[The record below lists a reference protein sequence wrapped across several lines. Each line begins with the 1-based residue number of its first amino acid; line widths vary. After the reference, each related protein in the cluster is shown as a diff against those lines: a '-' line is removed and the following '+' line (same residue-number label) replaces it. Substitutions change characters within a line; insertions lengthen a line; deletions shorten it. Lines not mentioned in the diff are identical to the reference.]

1 MSKPLWIIEAQRHI
15 GLKEIKGSKHN
26 NFIIVWLKSLKAWW
40 SDDET
45 PWCGTFV
52 AHCMKTANCV
62 LPKYWMRAK
71 DWLNWGKIIDKP
83 FVGCIVV
90 FERQGGG
97 HVGFI
102 VGRDENNNLMV
113 LGGNQGDSV
122 KISPFSVDRVLGYR
136 WPNEYQLPIAKDLP
150 IIKSDG
156 LLSKNES

>member
-1 MSKPLWIIEAQRHI
+1 
-15 GLKEIKGSKHN
+15 
-26 NFIIVWLKSLKAWW
+26 
-40 SDDET
+40 
-45 PWCGTFV
+45 
-52 AHCMKTANCV
+52 
-62 LPKYWMRAK
+62 
-71 DWLNWGKIIDKP
+71 
-83 FVGCIVV
+83 VV
-90 FERQGGG
+90 FDRQGGG

-136 WPNEYQLPIAKDLP
+136 WPNEYPLPIVNDLP